1 MSNPNKSHYSA
12 LNRIWKY
19 LNYRP
24 NLGLYYIAE
33 KSTSNQSTS
42 TPYLLGYVDA
52 DWGGDIFSRK
62 STTSYYFTFGKAP
75 IS

>member
-1 MSNPNKSHYSA
+1 MLNLNKSHYSA

-24 NLGLYYIAE
+24 NLGLYFIAE
-33 KSTSNQSTS
+33 QSTS
-42 TPYLLGYVDA
+42 TPYLLGYINA

-62 STTSYYFTFGKAP
+62 STTGYYFTFGKAP

>member
-24 NLGLYYIAE
+24 NLGLYFIAE
-33 KSTSNQSTS
+33 QSTS
-42 TPYLLGYVDA
+42 TSPYLLGYVDA